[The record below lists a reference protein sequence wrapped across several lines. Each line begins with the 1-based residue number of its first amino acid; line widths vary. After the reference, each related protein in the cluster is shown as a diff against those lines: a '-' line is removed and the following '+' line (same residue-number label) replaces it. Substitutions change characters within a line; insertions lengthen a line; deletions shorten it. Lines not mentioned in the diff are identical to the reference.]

1 MLQTIPTRNG
11 RRRVFR
17 LANIPLDALRDE
29 LQFDAQSND
38 ELQQILAAVGYR
50 TDLDELC
57 DGPFRPTRRFRR
69 RTRFSDGSFPV
80 FYSSLDI
87 ATAEAEVKHWF
98 PRFCG
103 STRSPRTAYYHRF
116 QCAFRGTEKDLRPQ
130 AAEWPGLVDRSDYT
144 FCNQLGAEAVQS
156 GLAGLVTP
164 SARHD
169 GANLPVFR
177 RDAVS
182 DPELLD
188 LAAVTFDPNTGETH
202 TETAIFGSQPDR

>member
-1 MLQTIPTRNG
+1 MLETIVSRNS

-17 LANIPLDALRDE
+17 LANLPLDDLRDE

-38 ELQQILAAVGYR
+38 ELQQILTAVGYR
-50 TDLDELC
+50 TDLDELS
-57 DGPFRPTRRFRR
+57 DGPFRPKRILRR

-80 FYSSLDI
+80 FYSSLDS
-87 ATAEAEVKHWF
+87 ATADAEIRYWF

-103 STRSPRTAYYHRF
+103 NAGTPRTAYYRRF
-116 QCAFRGTEKDLRPQ
+116 RCTFRGTEKDLRPK
-130 AAEWPGLVDRSDYT
+130 AAEWPGLVDKSDYT
-144 FCNQLGAEAVQS
+144 FCNQLGAEAIQS

-169 GANLPVFR
+169 GAYLPVFR

-188 LAAVTFDPNTGETH
+188 VAAVTFDPNTGET
-202 TETAIFGSQPDR
+202 TVR

>member
-1 MLQTIPTRNG
+1 M
-11 RRRVFR
+11 
-17 LANIPLDALRDE
+17 ANIPLDDLRDE

-50 TDLDELC
+50 SDLNELC
-57 DGPFRPTRRFRR
+57 DGPFRPKRRLRR
-69 RTRFSDGSFPV
+69 QTRFSDGTHPV
-80 FYSSLDI
+80 FYSSLDS
-87 ATAEAEVKHWF
+87 ATAEAEIRYWF
-98 PRFCG
+98 SSYCG
-103 STRSPRTAYYHRF
+103 KADTPRTAYYQRF
-116 QCAFRGTEKDLRPQ
+116 RCTFRGTEKDLRTKVDV
-130 AAEWPGLVDRSDYT
+130 WPRLVHKSDYT
-144 FCNQLGAEAVQS
+144 FCNQLGAEAIQS

-188 LAAVTFDPNTGETH
+188 VAAVTFDPNTGET
-202 TETAIFGSQPDR
+202 TVR